1 MSMIQYRLFS
11 AAQYRET
18 WGEPARRPCRRGQ
31 MVAGPASG
39 SRADLS
45 LALDNDD
52 ALEAG
57 PGVPPL
63 QPVAAWITD
72 KSRCQP
78 ADDLANP

>member
-1 MSMIQYRLFS
+1 
-11 AAQYRET
+11 
-18 WGEPARRPCRRGQ
+18 
-31 MVAGPASG
+31 MVAGLASG

-52 ALEAG
+52 ALKAG
-57 PGVPPL
+57 PGVPLL

-78 ADDLANP
+78 ADDPANP